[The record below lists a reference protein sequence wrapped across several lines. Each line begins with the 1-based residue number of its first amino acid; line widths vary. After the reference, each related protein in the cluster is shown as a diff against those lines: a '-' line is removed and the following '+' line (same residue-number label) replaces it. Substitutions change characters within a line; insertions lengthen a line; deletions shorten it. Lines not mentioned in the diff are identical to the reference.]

1 MRDRP
6 KMKNIQTNPRN
17 RLESLMFSARWLQ
30 LPMYLGLVIAL
41 GAYIYEFFIQLWELI
56 ELIFIARTPGKYVIL
71 EALDLIDI
79 VMVANLLIMVI
90 VGGYESFV
98 SRLNL
103 DDHPDQPEWLA
114 HVNAGSLKIKLAIS
128 IVTIGAVH
136 LLGTFVNAEHIDMQT
151 ILKQIGVQLILIATA
166 ITIVAVDRLS
176 AKPH

>member
-1 MRDRP
+1 M
-6 KMKNIQTNPRN
+6 MKNTSQANPRN
-17 RLESLMFSARWLQ
+17 AIESMMFAARWLQ
-30 LPMYLGLVIAL
+30 LPMYLGLIVAL
-41 GAYIYEFFIQLWELI
+41 GVYSYEFFLQLWELI
-56 ELIFIARTPGKYVIL
+56 ELILIHRKPDKYVIL

-128 IVTIGAVH
+128 MVTIGAVH
-136 LLGTFVNAEHIDMQT
+136 LLATFVDAEHIEWQT
-151 ILKQIGVQLILIATA
+151 ILMQISIQLVLMATA
-166 ITIVAVDRLS
+166 LTIVVVDRLS
-176 AKPH
+176 TKPH

>member
-1 MRDRP
+1 MTNNTR
-6 KMKNIQTNPRN
+6 INPRN
-17 RLESLMFSARWLQ
+17 NIESLMFAARWLQ
-30 LPMYLGLVIAL
+30 LPMYLGLIVAL
-41 GAYIYEFFIQLWELI
+41 GAYVYEFCLQLWELI
-56 ELIFIARTPGKYVIL
+56 ELILIHRTPGKYVIL

-136 LLGTFVNAEHIDMQT
+136 LLATFVNAEHIEVQT
-151 ILKQIGVQLILIATA
+151 ILMQLAVQIILMATA
-166 ITIVAVDRLS
+166 ITIVVVDRLS
-176 AKPH
+176 NKEH

>member
-1 MRDRP
+1 ML
-6 KMKNIQTNPRN
+6 KNSSQANPRN
-17 RLESLMFSARWLQ
+17 AIESMMFSARWLQ
-30 LPMYLGLVIAL
+30 LPMYLGLIVAL
-41 GAYIYEFFIQLWELI
+41 GVYIYEFFLQLWELI
-56 ELIFIARTPGKYVIL
+56 DLILIHRKPDKYVIL

-128 IVTIGAVH
+128 MVTIGAVH
-136 LLGTFVNAEHIDMQT
+136 LLATFVDAEHIEMQT
-151 ILKQIGVQLILIATA
+151 ILMQIAIQLILMATA
-166 ITIVAVDRLS
+166 LTIAFVDRLS
-176 AKPH
+176 TRPH